1 MTELSARRRA
11 LLTGVTITA
20 VLVATVVVLREDTD
34 PPAPPPGPTTTVAE
48 EPAVPQLRSV
58 DVVAGR
64 HFFGVLGHC
73 RGQTE
78 PRCAHTLMES
88 EDGGITFADLP
99 EELRGERSR
108 LSVGVTALGQQR
120 LVVRANE
127 GAHWFSADR
136 GRTWSKVTED
146 AAPVD
151 SIPAGGLLERYC
163 QPGAACLPKIMVLL
177 PESGRRAELRTL
189 PPLAEAYPLPFPDT
203 KGRWRVVGKQD
214 GRPVVATSADEG
226 RSWRLAELPSGGP
239 GTVVQVEV
247 AESGEVGFI
256 QLITHDGRAESA
268 TASRSALYRQRG
280 ERWEL
285 LWQDGK
291 RDEHPRS
298 MTSMLPRPGGQL
310 VALDIEGR
318 SWVLDEGARSFR
330 QAGRG
335 EKLPANSQVHRIRT
349 GYLLVEG
356 SKYWHTVDG
365 VGWMPLHSR

>member
-11 LLTGVTITA
+11 LLTGATITA
-20 VLVATVVVLREDTD
+20 VLVATVIVLREDTE
-34 PPAPPPGPTTTVAE
+34 PPAPPPGPATTVAE

-88 EDGGITFADLP
+88 EEGGITFADLP

-108 LSVGVTALGQQR
+108 RWVGVTALGQQR
-120 LVVRANE
+120 LVVRAND

-151 SIPAGGLLERYC
+151 SIPAGAQLERYC
-163 QPGAACLPKIMVLL
+163 PPRTACLPKIMVLL

-189 PPLAEAYPLPFPDT
+189 PPLAEAHPLPFPDG
-203 KGRWRVVGKQD
+203 KGRWRVVGKRD

-226 RSWRLAELPSGGP
+226 RGWQLAELPPGGA
-239 GTVVQVEV
+239 GTATHVTV
-247 AESGEVGFI
+247 AESGEVTFI
-256 QLITHDGRAESA
+256 QVSTQDERAESG
-268 TASRSALYRQRG
+268 TDLRNTLYRQRG

-285 LWQDGK
+285 VWQDGK

-298 MTSMLPRPGGQL
+298 MTSLLPRPGGQL
-310 VALDIEGR
+310 VTLDLEGR

-330 QAGRG
+330 QAGRE
-335 EKLPANSQVHRIRT
+335 EKLPANSWVQRIRT

-356 SKYWHTVDG
+356 STYRHTVDG
-365 VGWMPLHSR
+365 VGWTPLHNG